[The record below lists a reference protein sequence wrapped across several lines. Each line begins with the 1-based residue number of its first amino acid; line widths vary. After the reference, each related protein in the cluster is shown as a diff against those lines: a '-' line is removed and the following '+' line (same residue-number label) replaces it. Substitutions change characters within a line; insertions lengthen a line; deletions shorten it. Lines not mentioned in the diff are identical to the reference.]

1 MVMDQSKW
9 LPWEKQKQ
17 KKQNPTLSN
26 NRQETL
32 TRDEGM
38 MPQLGLTLSTAPGV
52 NFKADYVN

>member
-1 MVMDQSKW
+1 VTPSGKT
-9 LPWEKQKQ
+9 KN

-32 TRDEGM
+32 MRDEGM

-52 NFKADYVN
+52 NLKADYVNF